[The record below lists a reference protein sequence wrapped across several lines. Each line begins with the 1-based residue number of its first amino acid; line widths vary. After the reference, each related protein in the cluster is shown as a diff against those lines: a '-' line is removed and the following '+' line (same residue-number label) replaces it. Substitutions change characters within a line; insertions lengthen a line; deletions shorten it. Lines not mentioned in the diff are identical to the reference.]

1 MEVIPGL
8 WKTNMVEQCVAVRG
22 SMKTGPRMPFHKD
35 VKVKLKLQWR
45 PWDIADVRI
54 RECPIRKAAD
64 MECCHPTRESVC
76 PADDQTGGID
86 WPNT

>member
-1 MEVIPGL
+1 
-8 WKTNMVEQCVAVRG
+8 
-22 SMKTGPRMPFHKD
+22 MPFHKD

-45 PWDIADVRI
+45 PWDIADVRV

-76 PADDQTGGID
+76 PAGGGIG
-86 WPNT
+86 